1 MKRYI
6 KSIITLTALLFL
18 GTGAASA
25 QSSSQEEEE
34 KAVKAT
40 KVIQLDGKAST
51 ETAAGKL
58 EITLSEPDDK
68 MEITMTIK
76 ATPANGNYI
85 TEDFIYLTKTVDG
98 NMAQTRDPNIDTE
111 KIEVTSS
118 EGNVNPRETTTY
130 TYKISPAEERVA
142 SSRGVYIDKDYTRY
156 YYYDYEVNAN
166 FQSLKDISKA
176 VVTVSGTYV
185 ETGED
190 LEIEA
195 GNVTV
200 TLDGETVDPKY
211 YTYECKDTEKAGDA
225 TITVT
230 GIGIYTGTATGT
242 FKINEKE
249 KDGYPLWVNGIQV
262 TESNCQ
268 DVLGHKDNPEEPLY
282 IFNYDEE
289 KNLKQLLIDHD
300 QTGTTVIESRMDD
313 LKIYL
318 MDVSKIDHI
327 FFNNDGDTSNKGT
340 LTFTTNGNFPG
351 KLVLTNSTKGES
363 AIKGFSEINYN
374 WNLVALEPDG
384 VDYNTTKLQ
393 MEYKEKDED
402 GKETGNILV
411 ADNITI
417 GQAIVPITEKKTIRF
432 EETQLVE
439 KDENGEPLRDEYGNF
454 IPADLANYSYAPSNT
469 EKNVVLIN
477 LNPANIDD
485 TNAGGFDVENG
496 ISGIY
501 IVDTMTDDDA
511 GTIARDVVAQKMVPG
526 GSTYADSYDGFTF
539 IVPAGEGTVE
549 IDEIVEDDYEFHLI
563 IGTKSPITLDER
575 NSTVRRYDAKSQRVQ
590 AELYFNVTEP
600 TYCYLYMVK
609 KGAGTRGIGGTRLG
623 KREKAHGKLI
633 SLSVSV
639 TRSIPTDPPS
649 EASGGALDEDEDPEV
664 ETGITNVRYEQA
676 VGGDRW
682 YNLKGQQ
689 IERPTQ
695 KGIYIQNRKKII
707 IK

>member
-34 KAVKAT
+34 KAVKVT
-40 KVIQLDGKAST
+40 KVIQLDGEAKD

-68 MEITMTIK
+68 MDITMTIK

-111 KIEVTSS
+111 KIEVTPS
-118 EGNVNPRETTTY
+118 EDNGDPSEATTY
-130 TYKISPAEERVA
+130 TYKISPAKVITEQSRDA
-142 SSRGVYIDKDYTRY
+142 STRGRAGNEQTSYF
-156 YYYDYEVNAN
+156 YYDYEVNAN
-166 FQSLKDISKA
+166 FQSRIDISKA
-176 VVTVSGTYV
+176 VVTVEGTYE
-185 ETGED
+185 ETGEA

-195 GNVTV
+195 EKVTM
-200 TLDGETVDPKY
+200 TLNGETVDPKY

-262 TESNCQ
+262 TRSNWQ
-268 DVLGHKDNPEEPLY
+268 DVLGHEDNPKMPFYL
-282 IFNYDEE
+282 FNAE
-289 KNLKQLLIDHD
+289 KKQLLVEND
-300 QTGTTVIESRMDD
+300 QTEKTVIESRMDE
-313 LKIYL
+313 LNIYL

-327 FFNNDGDTSNKGT
+327 FFNNTGDTSNKGT

-363 AIKGFSEINYN
+363 AITGFSEINYK

-384 VDYNTTKLQ
+384 VEYNNKTTFQ
-393 MEYKEKDED
+393 MECK
-402 GKETGNILV
+402 GV
-411 ADNITI
+411 PADKITI

-432 EETQLVE
+432 EESQLVE
-439 KDENGEPLRDEYGNF
+439 KDEDGNVKYENGDP
-454 IPADLANYSYAPSNT
+454 IPADLSNYTYAPSNT

-477 LNPANIDD
+477 LNNIG
-485 TNAGGFDVENG
+485 NGAGGFGSEDG
-496 ISGIY
+496 IGGIY
-501 IVDTMTDDDA
+501 IGDTMTDKDA
-511 GTIARDVVAQKMVPG
+511 GNVAKDVDNQNMAPG
-526 GSTYADSYDGFTF
+526 GSQYAKSYDGFTF
-539 IVPAGEGTVE
+539 MLPAGYGTVE
-549 IDEIVEDDYEFHLI
+549 IDDIVEDGYEFHLI
-563 IGTKSPITLDER
+563 IGTADPITLDDS
-575 NSTVRRYDAKSQRVQ
+575 NSRIRRQGDGQRVQ
-590 AELYFNVTEP
+590 SEIYFRVKEP
-600 TYCYLYMVK
+600 VYCYLYLVQ
-609 KGAGTRGIGGTRLG
+609 KGAGTRGISGTRLG

-649 EASGGALDEDEDPEV
+649 EASGGALDEDDDPEV
-664 ETGITNVRYEQA
+664 EESSKTGIYNVKYEKA
-676 VGGDRW
+676 VGGDKW

-689 IERPTQ
+689 IETPTQ